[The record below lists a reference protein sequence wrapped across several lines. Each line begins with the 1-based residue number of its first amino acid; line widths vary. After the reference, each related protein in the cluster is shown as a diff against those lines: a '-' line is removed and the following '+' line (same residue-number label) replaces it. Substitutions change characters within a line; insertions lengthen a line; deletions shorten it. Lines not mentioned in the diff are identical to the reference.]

1 MQVKGTPVKVVGL
14 VGLEVRLALSSD
26 PPDPTVVYLVL
37 D

>member
-1 MQVKGTPVKVVGL
+1 MQVKGNPVKVVGL
-14 VGLEVRLALSSD
+14 EVRLVLSSD